1 MGFHIQ
7 ELFIDFQNMM
17 KPVPYFINMDSRTIG
32 SSAVVLNLFLSHLPL
47 NKIKKL
53 ILPLTMFSVQGM
65 TFLKRVRDRF
75 SWKNVVNFT
84 QTLEFLFLLEPIL
97 G

>member
-1 MGFHIQ
+1 
-7 ELFIDFQNMM
+7 
-17 KPVPYFINMDSRTIG
+17 
-32 SSAVVLNLFLSHLPL
+32 
-47 NKIKKL
+47 
-53 ILPLTMFSVQGM
+53 MFSVQGM